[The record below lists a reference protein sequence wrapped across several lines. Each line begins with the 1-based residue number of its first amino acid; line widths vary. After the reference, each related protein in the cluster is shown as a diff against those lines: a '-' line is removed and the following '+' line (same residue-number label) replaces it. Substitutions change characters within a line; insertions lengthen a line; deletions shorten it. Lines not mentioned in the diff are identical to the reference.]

1 MLSSSSN
8 FWIYMNRTIMFGQP
22 TQVVLEQAIENK
34 YVFSRARFDPFL
46 YDMHMRQLL
55 TLFYKEPHRFHEQL
69 WKLKKHWLYQ
79 RIHLYSIY
87 CPKLKIYR

>member
-1 MLSSSSN
+1 
-8 FWIYMNRTIMFGQP
+8 MNRTIMFGQP

-34 YVFSRARFDPFL
+34 YVFSRARCDPFL

-69 WKLKKHWLYQ
+69 WKLKKTLAVSKNSLVFNLLSKAQ
-79 RIHLYSIY
+79 NI
-87 CPKLKIYR
+87 